1 MNPPASNPFCDA
13 YIAELLVD
21 IRIDR
26 LGMADLIAELRE
38 FDLESSLRDGDAL

>member
-1 MNPPASNPFCDA
+1 MNPVRNPFCDE

-38 FDLESSLRDGDAL
+38 FDRESSVKDGDAL